1 MRAAAARS
9 RLAALVAAVLVGL
22 LGQAPAIV
30 DDAHSFAMEA
40 ALPFVEKGF
49 KVRSDYWNGELK
61 PGKRKAVKHQLF
73 KGNEYCFW
81 LGADADGVAFKIGV
95 YDMEGNPVKAEV
107 VKGNHATS
115 LRVLPPSTGSYVV
128 VFSLEAAEGE
138 KLADEPISWALAY
151 GYR

>member
-1 MRAAAARS
+1 MV
-9 RLAALVAAVLVGL
+9 LAGLPGGALAM
-22 LGQAPAIV
+22 V

-61 PGKRKAVKHQLF
+61 PGVRKAIKHQLF

-81 LGADADGVAFKIGV
+81 LGADADGIGFKIGV
-95 YDMEGNPVKAEV
+95 YDMEGNAVKAEV
-107 VKGNHATS
+107 VKSNHSTS

-128 VFSLEAAEGE
+128 VFLLEVVEGA
-138 KLADEPISWALAY
+138 KVADEPISWALAY